1 MRDAKATGSRSYLD
15 TFADVWD
22 VYHRPV
28 APMVCNGC
36 LCQVNAAW
44 TRIFRAPIQCKR
56 SGQKNDSQRMNKP
69 KQRTEE
75 HMWKKVITDY
85 SNCIPSMRPERLL
98 RSLRQHEKQKTHQQW
113 ACQESS
119 KVKIKAPRGEP
130 WNCHRHC
137 HLESFDRPDRLG
149 SQTL

>member
-36 LCQVNAAW
+36 LYQVNAAW
-44 TRIFRAPIQCKR
+44 TRIFRALIRCKR

-75 HMWKKVITDY
+75 HMWKKVITVIVFPQWDKKDF
-85 SNCIPSMRPERLL
+85 SGLSGSM
-98 RSLRQHEKQKTHQQW
+98 KNKKTHQQW

-130 WNCHRHC
+130 WNCHGHC
-137 HLESFDRPDRLG
+137 PRPPWLADSL
-149 SQTL
+149 